1 LFVQEVLMDRRWIRP
16 LLGVAIAIAITATMD
31 ASGLSIFSALPLL
44 PLMALF
50 WWRERFSRQAMG
62 FTWGRARG
70 YGLALLHPALVLG
83 LAALV
88 AGVAGDIHTS
98 GTNWQKAG
106 INLVAVTLST
116 ILVAIVTEEGFFR
129 GWLWASL
136 QRAGQD
142 ERAVLV
148 WSSLAFAAW
157 HVSAVVLPT
166 GFNPPMAQVPVYLV
180 NAALLGLIW
189 GLLRLISGSLV
200 AASVGHGVWNGL
212 AYTFFGFG
220 AEGGALG
227 LQNTAVF
234 GPEVGWVGLLLNLI
248 FVAVLWAWYT
258 RTRAQP
264 RVLVPA

>member
-1 LFVQEVLMDRRWIRP
+1 MDRRWMRP
-16 LLGVAIAIAITATMD
+16 VLGVAIAIAITATMD
-31 ASGLSIFSALPLL
+31 ANDLSVFSALPLL

-62 FTWGRARG
+62 FTWGRASG
-70 YGLALLHPALVLG
+70 YGLALLHPAAVLG

-88 AGVAGDIHTS
+88 AGAAGAIHTAD
-98 GTNWQKAG
+98 TDWQKAG
-106 INLVAVTLST
+106 LNLVLMTLST
-116 ILVAIVTEEGFFR
+116 TLVVIVTEEGFFR

-136 QRAGQD
+136 QRAGQND
-142 ERAVLV
+142 RAVLV

-157 HVSAVVLPT
+157 HVSAVALPT

-189 GLLRLISGSLV
+189 GLLRLISGSVV

-212 AYTFFGFG
+212 AYTLFGFG

-227 LQNTAVF
+227 LQNTGMF
-234 GPEVGWVGLLLNLI
+234 GPEVGWMGLLLNLI

-258 RTRAQP
+258 RSRVSP
-264 RVLVPA
+264 RLPVPA

>member
-1 LFVQEVLMDRRWIRP
+1 MDRRWMRP
-16 LLGVAIAIAITATMD
+16 RLGVAIAIAITATMD
-31 ASGLSIFSALPLL
+31 ASGLLVFSALPLL

-50 WWRERFSRQAMG
+50 WWRERFSRQAVG
-62 FTWGRARG
+62 FTWGAARG
-70 YGLALLHPALVLG
+70 YGLALVLG
-83 LAALV
+83 LAALA

-98 GTNWQKAG
+98 DTNWRKAG
-106 INLVAVTLST
+106 INLVAMTLST

-136 QRAGQD
+136 QRAGLD

-148 WSSLAFAAW
+148 WGSLAFAAW

-166 GFNPPMAQVPVYLV
+166 GFNPPVAQVPVFLV

-189 GLLRLISGSLV
+189 GLLRLISGSVV

-212 AYTFFGFG
+212 AYIFFGFG
-220 AEGGALG
+220 AQGGALG
-227 LQNTAVF
+227 LQNTGLF
-234 GPEVGWVGLLLNLI
+234 GPEVGWMGLLLNLI

-258 RTRAQP
+258 RTRVRP